1 MFKDELRDSAW
12 TRLRQRGL
20 RPFAGMLTPQ
30 AMQTAA
36 AQAGIAVSQSALNV
50 CTLTWLGLVGALH
63 TAKSFADVLT
73 LTWKLLEDA
82 QCPLPPPRPS
92 RRPKLGKGRRRSKHD
107 PRGTSLQVTEEA
119 FALARPKLPL
129 KFWLGLLMILGE
141 EFQRRHPE
149 HVRWKRF
156 RLLMLDGT
164 DIALPRYKALLNHYG
179 AAGSGQA
186 RTPQARMLMLALTQS
201 RLPWRYT
208 VVPQSCHEQ
217 TAAKELLADLRA
229 DDLVLMDRGFWSYG
243 LFWQIQQQQA
253 WFAIRLRRGIEFRRR
268 ERLGPSDE
276 LVEWTPSRRSRKRCS
291 WAGQGL
297 PPSIRLRV
305 IHYRV
310 PGFRPSA
317 VVTNLLSP
325 GDVSCAEWVRLAA
338 LDERGQVLDAG
349 LYHRRW
355 DIETLFYELK
365 VFQGLEGSLRSR
377 TPESI
382 EFEIAGH
389 VLLYTLIR
397 WLMVE
402 AATAHGVDPLQLSFK
417 HALQEFEDLR
427 PWLVTSPPRTVATIL
442 LPRLLARIAAHRI
455 DVRPGRH
462 FSRLG
467 DRYKL
472 GKYRKRS
479 KTNTKQT

>member
-1 MFKDELRDSAW
+1 MFKDELRESAW
-12 TRLRQRGL
+12 TQLRQRGL

-30 AMQTAA
+30 VMQTAA
-36 AQAGIAVSQSALNV
+36 AAAGIAVGESALNV
-50 CTLTWLGLVGALH
+50 YTLIWLGLVGALH
-63 TAKSFADVLT
+63 TAKSFAEVLVV
-73 LTWKLLEDA
+73 TWKLLEDA
-82 QCPLPPPRPS
+82 QCPLPAPRRPS
-92 RRPKLGKGRRRSKHD
+92 SPKRGRRSKHD
-107 PRGTSLQVTEEA
+107 PGGDSLQVTEEA

-129 KFWLGLLMILGE
+129 KFWLGLLMTLCE

-164 DIALPRYKALLNHYG
+164 DIALPRYKTLLNRYG

-186 RTPQARMLMLALTQS
+186 RTPQARMLMLALAQS

-217 TAAKELLADLRA
+217 TAAKGLLTDLQA
-229 DDLVLMDRGFWSYG
+229 HDLVLMDRGFWSYG

-253 WFAIRLRRGIEFRRR
+253 WFAIRLRRGVKFRRR
-268 ERLGPSDE
+268 ERLGRGDE
-276 LVEWTPSRRSRKRCS
+276 LVEWMPSRRSRKRCS

-310 PGFRPSA
+310 PGFRPSG

-325 GDVSCAEWVRLAA
+325 RAVSREEWVRLAA
-338 LDERGQVLDAG
+338 VDERGQVLEAG

-365 VFQGLEGSLRSR
+365 VFQGLEGGLRSR

-402 AATAHGVDPLQLSFK
+402 AGAAHGVDPLRLSFK
-417 HALQEFEDLR
+417 HAFQEFEDLR
-427 PWLVTSPPRTVATIL
+427 PWLVTASPRTVATIL

-455 DVRPGRH
+455 DIRPGRH
-462 FSRLG
+462 FPRLG
-467 DRYKL
+467 DRYQL

-479 KTNTKQT
+479 KTNLRQT